1 MGMFTKAQKNMATGV
16 YANVKK
22 CLKEK
27 DGFTHVVMVN
37 SFGKL
42 ANQNFMCEDK
52 YSTEIDQILTL
63 MQQDGYE
70 IVDLKVTA
78 LQNQG
83 RGTWGKDM
91 EGYSTLIMYK

>member
-16 YANVKK
+16 YADIKK

-52 YSTEIDQILTL
+52 YSTEIDHKGLCKDISYQIQHTICIAIIAHA
-63 MQQDGYE
+63 G
-70 IVDLKVTA
+70 
-78 LQNQG
+78 
-83 RGTWGKDM
+83 GK
-91 EGYSTLIMYK
+91 

>member
-1 MGMFTKAQKNMATGV
+1 
-16 YANVKK
+16 
-22 CLKEK
+22 
-27 DGFTHVVMVN
+27 
-37 SFGKL
+37 
-42 ANQNFMCEDK
+42 MCEDK

-78 LQNQG
+78 LQDQG

>member
-16 YANVKK
+16 YADVKK

-27 DGFTHVVMVN
+27 DGFTHVVMV
-37 SFGKL
+37 
-42 ANQNFMCEDK
+42 
-52 YSTEIDQILTL
+52 
-63 MQQDGYE
+63 
-70 IVDLKVTA
+70 TA
-78 LQNQG
+78 LQDQG